1 MIGETILAITTTIG
15 LVLQPVFL
23 GYFVLYNTYMMTL
36 IALSVRQ
43 VRRRVA
49 GHFVEDLDLIDE
61 SDYTKPLTMVVPA
74 FNEEV
79 TIVDSVTNLVQCDYP
94 RFEVVVVNDG
104 SSDSTPLRVEEVMA
118 KKGMGRVRMLSHDH
132 PRGVGASF
140 RDGLKEAKGE
150 AAAFMPGDDENDPSE
165 IVRYL
170 PLMKEVDLVVP
181 FVFNRSV
188 RAPARNLLSLLYR
201 TIVNLSFGVNFNYTN
216 GTVLYRRCVLEDR
229 PNLSDGFFFQTENVV
244 RAARKGYL
252 FAEVPYRLD
261 VRRGGGSKAVSW
273 KSLQAVS
280 RDFLRLF
287 CEIRGGGGGRAELAP
302 GSISARRRGQEKI

>member
-1 MIGETILAITTTIG
+1 MEKPTDATGI
-15 LVLQPVFL
+15 
-23 GYFVLYNTYMMTL
+23 TL
-36 IALSVRQ
+36 IMPAL
-43 VRRRVA
+43 
-49 GHFVEDLDLIDE
+49 
-61 SDYTKPLTMVVPA
+61 
-74 FNEEV
+74 NEEANIRPAV
-79 TIVDSVTNLVQCDYP
+79 ERCLEAFDRLGIAG
-94 RFEVVVVNDG
+94 EVVVVNDG
-104 SSDSTPLRVEEVMA
+104 STDRTPEIVEEMA
-118 KKGMGRVRMLSHDH
+118 RDDPRVRMIAHSS
-132 PRGVGASF
+132 PQGIGAAF
-140 RDGLKEAKGE
+140 RDGVKAARGE
-150 AAAFMPGDDENDPSE
+150 AVAMMPGDDENDPAE

-188 RAPARNLLSLLYR
+188 RASARNLLSLLYR

-216 GTVLYRRCVLEDR
+216 GTVLYRRCVLEGR